1 MLLYVVKEEKEILTI
16 FLHCRTYCPTFYVL
30 VHNERDLFLQHFSL
44 FPQYCILDLVFA
56 LSLDIFRLCN
66 TRTFSSAIF
75 TFPRLSRISD
85 PGLCYLGGGGGGG
98 GGGGAVIVNGE
109 PFRRTDW
116 LYKTL
121 NYDLTSLRHSC
132 R

>member
-1 MLLYVVKEEKEILTI
+1 MKEEKEILTI

-75 TFPRLSRISD
+75 TFPRLSRIV
-85 PGLCYLGGGGGGG
+85 LFGGG
-98 GGGGAVIVNGE
+98 GGGGAVVVNGE
-109 PFRRTDW
+109 PFRGTGW

-121 NYDLTSLRHSC
+121 NYD
-132 R
+132 